1 LRPKRAWGNW
11 EKPRNNGALGEVLFF
26 FGTETVPPR
35 LKNRGFALTT
45 KRGGRSLGA
54 TCPRK
59 KTKLF
64 ELVPFI
70 GLPWDSPKENQNL
83 LPGISW
89 DVATNTSEQQ
99 KPWF

>member
-1 LRPKRAWGNW
+1 MDRVQLV
-11 EKPRNNGALGEVLFF
+11 LG
-26 FGTETVPPR
+26 
-35 LKNRGFALTT
+35 
-45 KRGGRSLGA
+45 
-54 TCPRK
+54 K

-99 KPWF
+99 KPWL